1 MLRMPSGRDMKLQK
15 QSEMKLEHIALTI
28 VDQADIESFYQNI
41 LGTSVISN
49 FVLEKD
55 LARQIFEINRDTPV
69 FLMKNDNLLLELF
82 ISPERNQQDFK
93 HICISIE
100 NRKELAEKAIQ
111 DGYECIQLRREKS
124 ELIFIKDR
132 SGNIFEIKE
141 EL

>member
-1 MLRMPSGRDMKLQK
+1 MLRMPLGGDMKLQK
-15 QSEMKLEHIALTI
+15 QSEMKLEHVALTI
-28 VDQADIESFYQNI
+28 VDQADIESFYQDI

-69 FLMKNDNLLLELF
+69 FLLKSDDLLLELF

-100 NRKELAEKAIQ
+100 NRKELVEKAIQ
-111 DGYECIQLRREKS
+111 DGYECIQLRRKKS

-141 EL
+141 RL